1 MERDREQRAVMEE
14 GGEGEHD
21 AAGNH
26 MHETAYDTEVSA
38 EEAAA
43 AEAPAHGASN
53 SDNANATQTP
63 AAAAWE
69 PPPAP
74 AGPLSGKQK
83 LAHAHEVLSITDG
96 SPDSPTIRK
105 AFRRACLKSHPDK
118 IARAVG
124 MAEAERRFLMVTQ
137 AFETASGFRETGALP
152 EPDVGPDD
160 ANEMHPGASDSE
172 NEEERKERKRKRKQE
187 GQDRKAEAEAKRARK
202 QEARGRKEWWGSDY
216 PEEEDEDCYS
226 EEECEGEAHGRPRWE
241 GRGKQGAQWN
251 SGDRARGVRTSK
263 AAVGPTAETRNGS
276 TAAAARAV
284 EAAAM
289 AAAAAAARS
298 LLFRRGG

>member
-1 MERDREQRAVMEE
+1 MEE
-14 GGEGEHD
+14 GGEGQHD

-83 LAHAHEVLSITDG
+83 LAHAHEVLSITGG

-118 IARAVG
+118 IARFVG
-124 MAEAERRFLMVTQ
+124 TKFGPR
-137 AFETASGFRETGALP
+137 AS
-152 EPDVGPDD
+152 
-160 ANEMHPGASDSE
+160 SS
-172 NEEERKERKRKRKQE
+172 
-187 GQDRKAEAEAKRARK
+187 
-202 QEARGRKEWWGSDY
+202 
-216 PEEEDEDCYS
+216 
-226 EEECEGEAHGRPRWE
+226 
-241 GRGKQGAQWN
+241 
-251 SGDRARGVRTSK
+251 
-263 AAVGPTAETRNGS
+263 AAVQPSRPHSLQPCRPPPSVAPLPTS
-276 TAAAARAV
+276 PPQQP
-284 EAAAM
+284 
-289 AAAAAAARS
+289 
-298 LLFRRGG
+298 

>member
-1 MERDREQRAVMEE
+1 MEE
-14 GGEGEHD
+14 GGEGQHD

-105 AFRRACLKSHPDK
+105 AFRRACLNSHPDR
-118 IARAVG
+118 IARVVG

-137 AFETASGFRETGALP
+137 AFETASGFRATGELP

-160 ANEMHPGASDSE
+160 ANEMHPEASDSE
-172 NEEERKERKRKRKQE
+172 NEEERRKEKKRKREQ
-187 GQDRKAEAEAKRARK
+187 
-202 QEARGRKEWWGSDY
+202 KEQN
-216 PEEEDEDCYS
+216 
-226 EEECEGEAHGRPRWE
+226 R
-241 GRGKQGAQWN
+241 
-251 SGDRARGVRTSK
+251 K
-263 AAVGPTAETRNGS
+263 AAVPPAGIRRHR
-276 TAAAARAV
+276 ARAGTP
-284 EAAAM
+284 
-289 AAAAAAARS
+289 S
-298 LLFRRGG
+298 GF